1 MDGISPIAATLIS
14 VFTAAIGVLAGYLIR
29 KSIAEA
35 KISSAEEEA
44 ARILEEA
51 QKQAEAKKRESLV
64 EAREEVHK
72 MRAEFERE
80 LRERR
85 IELQRMERRILQ
97 KEELLDRKSEQLEKK
112 ENALERRERE
122 IEKTQ
127 AEAESFYRLQK
138 LELERI
144 GGLTAEQAREQLLR
158 EAEKEIV
165 HERPD
170 DQGTE
175 QQARDE
181 SDRRAREI
189 ITQAIQ
195 RCADHVAELR
205 CLVAL
210 PNDR

>member
-64 EAREEVHK
+64 EAREEYK

-85 IELQRMERRILQ
+85 VELQR
-97 KEELLDRKSEQLEKK
+97 
-112 ENALERRERE
+112 
-122 IEKTQ
+122 
-127 AEAESFYRLQK
+127 
-138 LELERI
+138 
-144 GGLTAEQAREQLLR
+144 
-158 EAEKEIV
+158 
-165 HERPD
+165 
-170 DQGTE
+170 
-175 QQARDE
+175 
-181 SDRRAREI
+181 
-189 ITQAIQ
+189 
-195 RCADHVAELR
+195 
-205 CLVAL
+205 
-210 PNDR
+210 

>member
-80 LRERR
+80 LRNVASNCSGWKGAYFRKRNYSIVRANNWRR
-85 IELQRMERRILQ
+85 KRTRW
-97 KEELLDRKSEQLEKK
+97 KG
-112 ENALERRERE
+112 ARER
-122 IEKTQ
+122 
-127 AEAESFYRLQK
+127 
-138 LELERI
+138 
-144 GGLTAEQAREQLLR
+144 
-158 EAEKEIV
+158 
-165 HERPD
+165 
-170 DQGTE
+170 
-175 QQARDE
+175 
-181 SDRRAREI
+181 
-189 ITQAIQ
+189 
-195 RCADHVAELR
+195 
-205 CLVAL
+205 
-210 PNDR
+210 